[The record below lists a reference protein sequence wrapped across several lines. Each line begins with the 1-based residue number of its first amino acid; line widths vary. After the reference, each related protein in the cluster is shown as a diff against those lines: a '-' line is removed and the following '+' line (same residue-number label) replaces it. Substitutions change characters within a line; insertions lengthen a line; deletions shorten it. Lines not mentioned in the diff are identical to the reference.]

1 MAAIEDVE
9 DWGPPSDALTWAQN
23 RSLAGGPGRLSVAE
37 SKTVPAVRKTDPMI
51 TVYLDQMKW
60 IDLARAKTGHP
71 LGDAFQSNLRVFR
84 DNVENGSMAFP
95 LSAAHYY
102 ETGKAKDPQRRKH
115 LAETMM
121 ELSRSLRIAPP
132 HTIVPWEAKRALVK
146 ILEVPLSIPRIDLF
160 GEGAAHAYSSP
171 SLAYVAPESHRGVR
185 LPEEIRAELQRSAGY
200 DLEMALLSATAPNGL
215 PDGWRVVLAGF
226 KAMTDAKFV
235 QGQNLVAAELK
246 KLGRHRL
253 DDVLL
258 GTAVADIIVPLQEA
272 ARELGI
278 SLFAEVLDA
287 GRMRELVEHMPSRWV
302 EMKMRGL
309 RHSNPQKAWHGND
322 LNDVTALAIAIPYCD
337 VVVTERS
344 WAAMLNAA
352 RVPQRF
358 NTVVTSSLEEASA
371 MASA

>member
-1 MAAIEDVE
+1 MHNT
-9 DWGPPSDALTWAQN
+9 G
-23 RSLAGGPGRLSVAE
+23 LS
-37 SKTVPAVRKTDPMI
+37 PAVTASISRGTEGDTPAFRKTDHMI

-60 IDLARAKTGHP
+60 IDLARARTGHP
-71 LGDAFQSNLRVFR
+71 FGDAFQNNLRVFR
-84 DNVENGSMAFP
+84 DNVDSGSMAFP

-121 ELSRSLRIAPP
+121 ELSRSVRIAPP
-132 HTIVPWEAKRALVK
+132 HTIVPWEARRALVEV
-146 ILEVPLSIPRIDLF
+146 LEMPLSIPRIGLF

-171 SLAYVAPESHRGVR
+171 SLAYTAPESHRGVR
-185 LPEEIRAELQRSAGY
+185 LSQGIRAELQRSVGH
-200 DLEMALLSATAPNGL
+200 DLEMALLSATVPNGL
-215 PDGWRVVLAGF
+215 PDGWRVVLAEF
-226 KAMTDAKFV
+226 KAMTDAQFV
-235 QGQNLVAAELK
+235 QGQNSVAAELK

-253 DDVLL
+253 EDVLL

-272 ARELGI
+272 ARALGI
-278 SLFAEVLDA
+278 SFSAEVIDA

-322 LNDVTALAIAIPYCD
+322 FNDVIALSIAIPYCD

-358 NTVVTSSLEEASA
+358 NTVVTTSLDEVSD
-371 MASA
+371 MACT